1 MTGKSKNKYVSTS
14 TIRDIHKLLRNCFI
28 QAVKWELIE
37 KNPCQHATVPKHK
50 PKKREIWSAETFM
63 TAQQECNNERL
74 ALALNI
80 AFACTLRIGELLGL
94 TWDCVDITKEA
105 IEENR
110 AYIFINK
117 QSQRVK
123 IESLKELKEKD
134 VLLVFP
140 AKSKKNKTVRIL
152 KSAKNDRTRK
162 VFLPKSVAKMLVEWK
177 AKQDEIKEVLGEE
190 YMDYNLVIA
199 STYGMPI
206 EEGTIRG
213 PLNKLIK

>member
-1 MTGKSKNKYVSTS
+1 MEG
-14 TIRDIHKLLRNCFI
+14 
-28 QAVKWELIE
+28 
-37 KNPCQHATVPKHK
+37 
-50 PKKREIWSAETFM
+50 M
-63 TAQQECNNERL
+63 GL

-94 TWDCVDITKEA
+94 TWDCVDISKE

-123 IESLKELKEKD
+123 IEALKELKEKD

-140 AKSKKNKTVRIL
+140 AKSKKNKTVCIL

-162 VFLPKSVAKMLVEWK
+162 VFLPKSVVKMLVEWK

-190 YMDYNLVIA
+190 YMDYNLVMA
-199 STYGMPI
+199 STYGIPI
-206 EEGTIRG
+206 EEGAIRG
-213 PLNKLIK
+213 PLNKLIKENNL

>member
-1 MTGKSKNKYVSTS
+1 MEG
-14 TIRDIHKLLRNCFI
+14 
-28 QAVKWELIE
+28 
-37 KNPCQHATVPKHK
+37 
-50 PKKREIWSAETFM
+50 M
-63 TAQQECNNERL
+63 GL

-80 AFACTLRIGELLGL
+80 AFACTLRIGKLLGL
-94 TWDCVDITKEA
+94 TWDCVDISKEA

-123 IESLKELKEKD
+123 IEALKELKEKD

-190 YMDYNLVIA
+190 YMDYNLVMA
-199 STYGMPI
+199 STYGMPT

-213 PLNKLIK
+213 PLNKLIKENNL